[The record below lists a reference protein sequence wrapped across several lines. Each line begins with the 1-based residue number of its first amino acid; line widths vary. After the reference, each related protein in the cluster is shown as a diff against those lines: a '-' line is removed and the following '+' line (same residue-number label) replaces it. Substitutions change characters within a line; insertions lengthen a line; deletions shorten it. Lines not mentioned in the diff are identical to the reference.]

1 MSTPSAISQ
10 PDAVSPPE
18 KQPSLLVIVYGN
30 PAYGDDTIDCE
41 ITTLLQGLEL
51 PNVEVCTVEQLTPEL
66 SSKLAKVDYA
76 IFVHACW
83 IKTDLKI
90 TAIEAC
96 GLQSAGSS
104 VPGSGSSWPPCSL
117 LALTHS
123 VYGHY
128 PRSWWV
134 KIASQNLV
142 TGHHPSHQMIHDDV
156 EQIKTLIHECIKSES

>member
-1 MSTPSAISQ
+1 MSTPSTISQ

-30 PAYGDDTIDCE
+30 PTYGDDTIDCQ
-41 ITTLLQGLEL
+41 ITTLLRGLEL
-51 PNVEVCTVEQLTPEL
+51 PNVEICTVKQLTPEL
-66 SSKLAKVDYA
+66 SSKLAKVDFS

-83 IKTDLKI
+83 MTTDLKI

-104 VPGSGSSWPPCSL
+104 APGSGPSWPPCSL

-123 VYGHY
+123 AYGHS

-156 EQIKTLIHECIKSES
+156 EQIKTLIHECIQSES